1 MGFDV
6 PAPKR
11 VENQIVVMAA
21 TLDGLR
27 KELPAT
33 QALYDVLTPE
43 QRAVFDGPIRVATV
57 PPPATDKPQ
66 TAH

>member
-11 VENQIVVMAA
+11 VENQIAIMAA

-33 QALYDVLTPE
+33 RALYDVLTPE
-43 QRAVFDGPIRVATV
+43 QRAVFDGPISGRAV
-57 PPPATDKPQ
+57 PPPANGGPQ
-66 TAH
+66 PAH